1 MAASAGG
8 YVRVVL
14 YRVALAVAAI
24 LMGARAGHQSAATG
38 PVWLLASVLGVGASA
53 CLLWPL
59 VVPARHRAMS
69 VYTVAPAFFLAGMF
83 LLPPGPLVVMIAFA
97 IALAGVVQGT
107 RAYRVVFHLSS
118 AIVVFGGFALALDLG
133 PRPSDFMF
141 QPAPR
146 AGLEFLIS
154 AAALVSLLIVRSVAL
169 RLEQGD
175 EAPHWGAFQGPA
187 LVEAVLCLVF
197 ASTLAVL
204 ARIHLGFLTV
214 VGVELAMIWWFLQR
228 GSSAA
233 ARVRPVP
240 PGRRRSRLC
249 PRWSRRARKTAE
261 PWRRERNG
269 RAGTTRKKSPGEQG
283 ARDVSAKR
291 WDPGSG
297 PGRHRLGPV
306 TPSHVLLDERQE
318 LLRDPRSLKRRA
330 ERAVHEHG
338 RLGVFR
344 GAGERDPDIRV
355 A

>member
-228 GSSAA
+228 YAVYA
-233 ARVRPVP
+233 EE
-240 PGRRRSRLC
+240 RRTMPEAGIER
-249 PRWSRRARKTAE
+249 RRARPARAARPATITPLPKVEPASSEDRRAVEAGAERASGDDEEEE
-261 PWRRERNG
+261 PWRAG
-269 RAGTTRKKSPGEQG
+269 RA
-283 ARDVSAKR
+283 
-291 WDPGSG
+291 
-297 PGRHRLGPV
+297 
-306 TPSHVLLDERQE
+306 
-318 LLRDPRSLKRRA
+318 RR
-330 ERAVHEHG
+330 
-338 RLGVFR
+338 
-344 GAGERDPDIRV
+344 IR
-355 A
+355 